1 MATRTAAFGVVL
13 CALASSTAS
22 AAILVFTDQTVYT
35 TNTSSYA
42 TSGEDFGSFADTA
55 STPSLSGSAG
65 GVSWTGS
72 SAGGVRV
79 VSATLGSATAT
90 TLTVS
95 FSASGGVYGVSGNFW
110 GTDAGSVIQPSFVT
124 VRLNDGTTYLN
135 YITSPSF
142 VGFVST
148 GAAISSIDIEARN
161 GVGAGATWYY
171 ANVDNM
177 SFAYVPAP
185 GAFALLGLAG
195 LAGSRRRR

>member
-1 MATRTAAFGVVL
+1 MATRTVAFGVVL

-22 AAILVFTDQTVYT
+22 AAILVLTDQTVYNA
-35 TNTSSYA
+35 NTSSYT
-42 TSGEDFGSFADTA
+42 TSNEDFSVYGDFASA
-55 STPSLSGSAG
+55 PSLLGSAG
-65 GVSWTGS
+65 AVNWTATS
-72 SAGGVRV
+72 TGGVRV
-79 VSATLGSATAT
+79 VSGTLGSATAT

-110 GTDAGSVIQPSFVT
+110 GTDAGAVIQPSFVT

-135 YITSPSF
+135 YITAPSF

-148 GAAISSIDIEARN
+148 GAAIASIDIEARN

-195 LAGSRRRR
+195 LAGLRRRR

>member
-35 TNTSSYA
+35 TNTSSYT
-42 TSGEDFGSFADTA
+42 TSSENFSTYGDFA
-55 STPSLSGSAG
+55 SAPSLLGSAG
-65 GVSWTGS
+65 AVNWAGTST
-72 SAGGVRV
+72 GGVRV
-79 VSATLGSATAT
+79 VSGTLGSATAT

-95 FSASGGVYGVSGNFW
+95 FSAPGGVYGVAGNFW
-110 GTDAGSVIQPSFVT
+110 GTDAGAVIQPSFVT

-177 SFAYVPAP
+177 SFAYVPSP